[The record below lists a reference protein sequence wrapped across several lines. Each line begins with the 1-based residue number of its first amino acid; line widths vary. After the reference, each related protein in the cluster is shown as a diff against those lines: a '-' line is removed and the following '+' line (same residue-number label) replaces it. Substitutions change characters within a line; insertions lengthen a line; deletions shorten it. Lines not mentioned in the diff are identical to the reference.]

1 MSVNASPSWP
11 YPGARW
17 WKFDFHTHTPASKDT
32 GAWQAAIRT
41 PNELTPQTWL
51 LKYMAAEIDCVAVT
65 DHNTGEWI
73 DRLKAAY
80 AEMKREADDI
90 ANLAFIGGK
99 TNRAI
104 SDKAPVT
111 HMSPQCCHHVQHN
124 VATLF
129 TTLTPLCAHSV
140 ATMPDTFRPGP
151 SLTVACPQHDEHIL
165 CAGSREHKECGRWAR
180 FRQKSGAAAWG
191 QRMVDAS
198 SLHLMKPRCGH
209 APGCRPVRLAGERM
223 PHRACLLGGG
233 RLN

>member
-32 GAWQAAIRT
+32 SAWQGAIGT

-51 LKYMAAEIDCVAVT
+51 LKYMAAGIDCVAVT
-65 DHNTGEWI
+65 DHNTCEWI

-104 SDKAPVT
+104 SNKAPVT
-111 HMSPQCCHHVQHN
+111 YLLPLVAQHGETPFASQCIPVEEELLALDHYKAFLQE
-124 VATLF
+124 
-129 TTLTPLCAHSV
+129 
-140 ATMPDTFRPGP
+140 RRKR
-151 SLTVACPQHDEHIL
+151 I
-165 CAGSREHKECGRWAR
+165 
-180 FRQKSGAAAWG
+180 AAALN
-191 QRMVDAS
+191 AFI
-198 SLHLMKPRCGH
+198 H
-209 APGCRPVRLAGERM
+209 ATA
-223 PHRACLLGGG
+223 
-233 RLN
+233 

>member
-32 GAWQAAIRT
+32 GAWQVAIGT

-111 HMSPQCCHHVQHN
+111 YLLPLVAQH
-124 VATLF
+124 
-129 TTLTPLCAHSV
+129 
-140 ATMPDTFRPGP
+140 
-151 SLTVACPQHDEHIL
+151 
-165 CAGSREHKECGRWAR
+165 
-180 FRQKSGAAAWG
+180 GAAPFAA
-191 QRMVDAS
+191 QCIPVEEELLALDHYKAFLQERRKRIAAA
-198 SLHLMKPRCGH
+198 LNAFIH
-209 APGCRPVRLAGERM
+209 ATA
-223 PHRACLLGGG
+223 
-233 RLN
+233 